1 MAAGKKSGSSDDRR
15 RRPRPSAGAWRSAAI
30 GWACLSA
37 GVLDAAGARAADPPP
52 TKDKEAE
59 TVVVTGTRTPENVQR
74 ATVKTD
80 VVTREEADR
89 RGATSVADALATQPG
104 LQVNPGSYGF
114 LGGVSAIQIQG
125 FDRDRV
131 LILEDGERVVGDVG
145 GAIDLAA
152 IPTADLDR
160 IEVVTGPT
168 SSLYGSA
175 AIGGVVN
182 VITAP
187 PRSPGLRARARG
199 EYRSLNGVVL
209 QGNASAKGA
218 GALGPLR
225 EPWVGLDGNFTRLDG
240 VERTP
245 GLPDLRI
252 PETNR
257 RMVGLRAGARLS
269 DAMDVRIRMRA
280 FRDRLDGVES
290 ETRPAIAERFIT
302 DLPQQTDRYTLHV
315 IHVTK
320 LPSGSSLRLTMGRQ
334 QFDNFTGKDRRDS
347 PIDERR
353 DRDHRMQSFEAIA
366 TVPEG
371 TRTWVA
377 GTRFE
382 AEHFQQSLTRT
393 VSTSTVPVTT
403 SGPEVVPLTFGV
415 AAFYAQLSWK
425 LAPTLTVMPGVRT
438 ELHSRYGES
447 VAPRLAAA
455 WQVAET
461 LTLRASGGRGFRAPS
476 AKELGFVFDHSF
488 YGYRINGNR
497 DLFPEKSWGVN
508 ADATWAPMK
517 DAMLRGSVFHNW
529 VEDLIDLDLA
539 NGVFDG
545 GVATYSYTNF
555 GRART
560 AGGQV
565 DARFKPAPWLT
576 AESSYAYTWT
586 RDDVNEQPLPGRPP
600 HSVTSA
606 LRVEPGWKL
615 EAYVRARVVTDSFLD
630 ADRRSPGF
638 QTVDVRLGRTL
649 WPHSQGYVGALN
661 LFDVRQDPNR
671 TGDTRPPLGRILY
684 VGLRADFPWE
694 D

>member
-1 MAAGKKSGSSDDRR
+1 M
-15 RRPRPSAGAWRSAAI
+15 
-30 GWACLSA
+30 
-37 GVLDAAGARAADPPP
+37 
-52 TKDKEAE
+52 
-59 TVVVTGTRTPENVQR
+59 
-74 ATVKTD
+74 KTD

-497 DLFPEKSWGVN
+497 DLFPGKSWGVN

-615 EAYVRARVVTDSFLD
+615 EAYIRARVVTDSFLD

>member
-1 MAAGKKSGSSDDRR
+1 M
-15 RRPRPSAGAWRSAAI
+15 
-30 GWACLSA
+30 
-37 GVLDAAGARAADPPP
+37 
-52 TKDKEAE
+52 
-59 TVVVTGTRTPENVQR
+59 
-74 ATVKTD
+74 KTD